1 MNYSTGQLLIFLGLV
16 ALGTLITRI
25 LPFILFPEKKEIP
38 KYIKYLAD
46 VLPYT
51 MIGLLVIYCLK
62 DVSLI
67 NSPHALPEIISIVVI
82 IILHLWKKNALLS
95 IGGGSLLYM
104 LLVQCVFV

>member
-1 MNYSTGQLLIFLGLV
+1 MNYSTGYLLFFLGLV
-16 ALGTLITRI
+16 ALGTVITRT

-62 DVSLI
+62 DASLI
-67 NSPHALPEIISIVVI
+67 NGSHALPEIISIVVI
-82 IILHLWKKNALLS
+82 IILHLWKKNDLLS

-104 LLVQCVFV
+104 ILVQYVFI